1 MVFEKVTRTIKIVNK
16 RFNSIKTRQILD
28 LVYNK
33 NLMKP
38 SFTSK
43 FGFVFIYV

>member
-1 MVFEKVTRTIKIVNK
+1 MVFEKVSGTIKIVNK
-16 RFNSIKTRQILD
+16 RFNSIKTLQILD

-38 SFTSK
+38 SITTK
-43 FGFVFIYV
+43 FGFVFNYI